1 MRKIEHLQPDD
12 SICIICEGEKTE
24 PYFFEDL
31 IAWMEREHIVR
42 DYQYRIYPIPLKHAD
57 VDSDNGGR
65 KTKKRPLENIPD
77 DSDEPVILRGPI
89 PECWVDSGIA
99 QLANFSEV
107 WVVFDKDEHPH
118 HPKAFEKL
126 RNTRRT
132 KANLNLAFSSRCFET
147 YLLQHFEYNTHTF
160 QKTECNEKKNGST
173 RYFNC
178 CLDNAVVGK
187 ACDGDKCINGYARKH
202 GYWQNSKNDQ
212 TFSVVRNLW
221 FGIFN
226 SHRLKWNSLAN
237 ITPATEIY
245 ERNPY
250 LDTYRLTLRLMGYHS
265 LEHGDS
271 LFHKVGSG
279 QFWILQRKGNTL
291 TFKND
296 SVLSMSIPEGAIS
309 TMKTLSDGKPLID
322 VEWQVKCNLEEIR
335 IATGEQYTIAI
346 DDLLTSDNQYLK
358 IHWYDDI
365 YFCAKEDGIKEDF
378 DMTLFNL
385 STC

>member
-1 MRKIEHLQPDD
+1 MRQSEHLQPDE

-24 PYFFEDL
+24 PFFFEDL
-31 IAWMEREHIVR
+31 IAWMERENMVL
-42 DYQYRIYPIPLKHAD
+42 DYQYRIYPIPVKQAGT
-57 VDSDNGGR
+57 DSDNGGR
-65 KTKKRPLENIPD
+65 KRNKRHLEELPEISNE
-77 DSDEPVILRGPI
+77 SVMQRGPM

-99 QLANFSEV
+99 QLANYSEV
-107 WVVFDKDEHPH
+107 WVVFDKDDHPCH
-118 HPKAFEKL
+118 KEAFDKVRQKRREK
-126 RNTRRT
+126 RHI
-132 KANLNLAFSSRCFET
+132 NLAFSSRCFET
-147 YLLQHFEYNTHTF
+147 YLLQHFEYNTLSF
-160 QKTECNEKKNGST
+160 QKSECNEKRNGST

-178 CLDNAVVGK
+178 CTNKAETGK

-202 GYWQNSKNDQ
+202 GYWQNSKNGQ
-212 TFSVVRNLW
+212 SFSVIRNLW
-221 FGIFN
+221 HGIFN
-226 SHRLKWNSLAN
+226 SHRLKWNSLA
-237 ITPATEIY
+237 TFAPSTEVY

-271 LFHKVGSG
+271 LFHKVGNG
-279 QFWILQRKGNTL
+279 QFHTLQRKGNTL

-296 SVLSMSIPEGAIS
+296 SILSMSVPEGAIS
-309 TMKTLSDGKPLID
+309 IMKVLTDGKPLMD
-322 VEWQVKCNLEEIR
+322 VEKQVKCNLEEIK
-335 IATGEQYTIAI
+335 IAAGEQYTIAI
-346 DDLLTSDNQYLK
+346 DYLLQSDDQYLK

>member
-1 MRKIEHLQPDD
+1 MRQSEHLQLDE

-31 IAWMEREHIVR
+31 IAWMEREHIYR
-42 DYQYRIYPIPLKHAD
+42 DYQYRIYPVPVKHND
-57 VDSDNGGR
+57 VDSDNSGR
-65 KTKKRPLENIPD
+65 KTKKRLLEDIPD
-77 DSDEPVILRGPI
+77 NPNESVLLRGPM

-99 QLANFSEV
+99 QLDNFSEV
-107 WVVFDKDEHPH
+107 WVVFDKDDHPH
-118 HPKAFEKL
+118 HKEAFDKI
-126 RNTRRT
+126 RQKRG
-132 KANLNLAFSSRCFET
+132 ANKKLNLAFSSRCFET
-147 YLLQHFEYNTHTF
+147 YLLQHFEYSTQTF
-160 QKTECNEKKNGST
+160 QKSECDEKRNGST

-178 CLDNAVVGK
+178 CMDNAVVGK

-202 GYWQNSKNDQ
+202 GYWQNSKNGQ
-212 TFSVVRNLW
+212 AFSVIRNIW

-226 SHRLKWNSLAN
+226 SHHLKWHSLAT
-237 ITPATEIY
+237 IDPSTEVY

-250 LDTYRLTLRLMGYHS
+250 LDTYRLTLRLMGFHS

-271 LFHKVGSG
+271 LFHKVGNG
-279 QFWILQRKGNTL
+279 QFQILQRKGNNL
-291 TFKND
+291 IFKND
-296 SVLSMSIPEGAIS
+296 SILCMSVPKGTIFV
-309 TMKTLSDGKPLID
+309 MKTLTDGKPLFD

-335 IATGEQYTIAI
+335 IAKGEQYTMVI
-346 DDLLTSDNQYLK
+346 DELLTSDDQYLK